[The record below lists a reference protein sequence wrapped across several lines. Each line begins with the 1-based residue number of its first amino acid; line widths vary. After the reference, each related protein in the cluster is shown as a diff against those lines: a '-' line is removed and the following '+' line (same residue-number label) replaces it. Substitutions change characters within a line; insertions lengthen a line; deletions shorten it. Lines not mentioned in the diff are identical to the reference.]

1 MEVST
6 PSKPSYSNACTI
18 KGIQASKI
26 AVIILNYN
34 GKRHLGRLL
43 DDAIESALN
52 QTYANFEVI
61 FADNGSDDDSV
72 DYVKNKYG
80 NRTKVVAF
88 GKNYGFCL
96 GNNLASQHVSANT
109 KYLLFLNPD
118 AVLSKNYC
126 QELIKILENDE
137 KIGIIQGLQRLD
149 ERLALVGGFLDSLG
163 KPKFGIVAF
172 SNGMQS
178 STTYPVLWVFGSA
191 MVIRRNLFQEIRGF
205 SPELFM
211 YFDEADLCIRTL
223 CRRYKCLSAT
233 KTSYYHLGGG
243 ITSKVN
249 LFGWYF
255 IVRNR
260 WILVLRYFPLMNIM
274 KVGTFSALEL
284 FFNTAKSFSS
294 DERNRPRLMI
304 KAIYSVLKN
313 LKRELG
319 IRRTYSPYRDNYM
332 CFIVKKHSLR
342 GVRR

>member
-1 MEVST
+1 MDVST
-6 PSKPSYSNACTI
+6 LSKPSYSNACTN
-18 KGIQASKI
+18 KADKSPKI

-34 GKRHLGRLL
+34 GKRHLDRLL
-43 DDAIESALN
+43 DNAIESALN

-137 KIGIIQGLQRLD
+137 KIGIIQGLERSD
-149 ERLALVGGFLDSLG
+149 EGLALGGFLDSLG
-163 KPKFGIVAF
+163 DGIVAF
-172 SNGMQS
+172 YDRMQS
-178 STTYPVLWVFGSA
+178 SATYPILWVFGAA
-191 MVIRRNLFQEIRGF
+191 MIIRRNLFQEIQGF

-211 YFDEADLCIRTL
+211 YFDEADLCIRAL
-223 CRRYKCLSAT
+223 CRGYKCLSAT
-233 KTSYYHLGGG
+233 NTSYYHLGGG

-249 LFGWYF
+249 WFGWYL

-260 WILVLRYFPLMNIM
+260 WILALRYFPLMNIM
-274 KVGTFSALEL
+274 KVGAFSALEL
-284 FFNTAKSFSS
+284 FLNTAKSFSS

-304 KAIYSVLKN
+304 KAIYSVFKN

-319 IRRTYSPYRDNYM
+319 IRRTYSPYRYNYM

-342 GVRR
+342 RVRR